1 MNIQKSHL
9 RKLVREHLTAF
20 YVDDAP
26 FASVRRMAGEEV
38 EQESGKTPVKNEDA
52 VKEALRYVEDSAKLR
67 MQAEASGVSNTGSIK
82 EGKKSTKWYDA
93 IKRPVKVGDRVHIGH
108 GQKGGAGIE
117 GIVTKIEGD
126 KVHIKDPNPKSR
138 RTWYGSLKNTAI
150 LEYSI
155 QEVSGQ
161 ETMKP
166 NDPHTPEDEA
176 EKDAAE
182 DVIEASP
189 RLNPKERYT
198 VVALRPSMSGPVKD
212 VTGNPKWKV
221 FDQMHSLSPSE
232 VKLFIKMSKN
242 KYKRKTNYAPSSL
255 RFSVEDKGGKRV
267 HSESWER
274 PPRKQAAGWI
284 NPALEPET
292 MTSENEVGSLASN
305 PKSKAL
311 IKKMHA
317 LVTKQLKLK
326 SIEDIQPLKD
336 GVGFIFSDKKE
347 SAKMA
352 NYLKKAGVFGKS
364 VPLAAGGSNRT
375 LVTLKLK

>member
-1 MNIQKSHL
+1 MEIKKSQL
-9 RKLVREHLTAF
+9 RGLVREQLTAF
-20 YVDDAP
+20 FVTPEPFATVGRTKELDDAIKQP
-26 FASVRRMAGEEV
+26 NEEK
-38 EQESGKTPVKNEDA
+38 EIN
-52 VKEALRYVEDSAKLR
+52 KEALKDVIRQVVADVEKASTNR
-67 MQAEASGVSNTGSIK
+67 MKSGVGGELNPNGTIAEAKG
-82 EGKKSTKWYDA
+82 STKWYDA
-93 IKRPVKVGDRVHIGH
+93 IKRPVKVGDRVHVGH
-108 GQKGGAGIE
+108 KQKGGAGIE

-150 LEYSI
+150 IEI
-155 QEVSGQ
+155 SGVDSL
-161 ETMKP
+161 KP

-176 EKDAAE
+176 EKDAAD
-182 DVIEASP
+182 DVMEASP
-189 RLNPKERYT
+189 RLNPKEKYT

-255 RFSVEDKGGKRV
+255 QFSVENNKGKVV
-267 HSESWER
+267 HTESHVIEAR
-274 PPRKQAAGWI
+274 P
-284 NPALEPET
+284 
-292 MTSENEVGSLASN
+292 VGSLASN
-305 PKSKAL
+305 PKSSAL

-336 GVGFIFSDKKE
+336 GVGFIFGDKKE
-347 SAKMA
+347 AVKMA

-364 VPLAAGGSNRT
+364 TSLAAGDGNRT
-375 LVTLKLK
+375 LVSLKLK

>member
-1 MNIQKSHL
+1 MEIKKSQL
-9 RKLVREHLTAF
+9 RGLVREQLTAF
-20 YVDDAP
+20 FVTPEPFATVGRTKELDDAIKQP
-26 FASVRRMAGEEV
+26 NEEK
-38 EQESGKTPVKNEDA
+38 EIN
-52 VKEALRYVEDSAKLR
+52 KEALKDVIRQVVADVEKASTNR
-67 MQAEASGVSNTGSIK
+67 MKSGVGGELNPNGTIAEAKG
-82 EGKKSTKWYDA
+82 STKWYDA
-93 IKRPVKVGDRVHIGH
+93 IKRPVKVGDRVHVGH
-108 GQKGGAGIE
+108 KQKGGAGIE

-138 RTWYGSLKNTAI
+138 RTWYGALKNTAI
-150 LEYSI
+150 IEI
-155 QEVSGQ
+155 SGVDSL
-161 ETMKP
+161 KP

-176 EKDAAE
+176 EKDAAD
-182 DVIEASP
+182 DVMEASP
-189 RLNPKERYT
+189 RLNPKEKYT

-255 RFSVEDKGGKRV
+255 QFSVENNKGKVV
-267 HSESWER
+267 HTESQVIEAR
-274 PPRKQAAGWI
+274 P
-284 NPALEPET
+284 
-292 MTSENEVGSLASN
+292 VGSLASN
-305 PKSKAL
+305 PKSSAL

-336 GVGFIFSDKKE
+336 GVGFIFGDKKE
-347 SAKMA
+347 AVKMA

-364 VPLAAGGSNRT
+364 TSLAAGDGNRT
-375 LVTLKLK
+375 LVSLKLK